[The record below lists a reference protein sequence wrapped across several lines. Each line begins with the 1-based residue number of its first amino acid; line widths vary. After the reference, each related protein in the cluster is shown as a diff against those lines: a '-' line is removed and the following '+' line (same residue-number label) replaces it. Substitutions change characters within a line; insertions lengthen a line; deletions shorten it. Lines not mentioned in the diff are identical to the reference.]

1 MILLGPPGA
10 GKGTQAEILGR
21 RLGAPVIS
29 TGNMLRASV
38 KNATPVGVKAK
49 AYMDAGELVPDEVII
64 QMTKERLGEPD
75 CKDGYI
81 LDGMPRTLAQARALE
96 DIGVT
101 VDVALSIEITDS
113 EIIERMTGRR
123 SCPEC
128 GATYHIESNPPKNTG
143 ICDECGVPLAVRD
156 DDKPETVKNRLG
168 VYHRETEPLKEFYR
182 ERDKLKTVENVPG
195 VEATTAVILETLGI

>member
-21 RLGAPVIS
+21 RLGIPVIS
-29 TGNMLRASV
+29 TGNMLRAAV
-38 KNATPVGVKAK
+38 KNETPVGLKAK
-49 AYMDAGELVPDEVII
+49 AYMDAGELVPDDVII

-75 CKDGYI
+75 CGSGYI

-96 DIGVT
+96 DIGVEA
-101 VDVALSIEITDS
+101 DVALSIEISDA
-113 EIIERMTGRR
+113 EIKQRMTGRR

-128 GATYHIESNPPKNTG
+128 GATYHIESSPPKNAG
-143 ICDECGVPLAVRD
+143 ICDGCGAALTIRG
-156 DDKPETVKNRLG
+156 DDKPETVKNRLE

-182 ERDKLKTVENVPG
+182 VRGRLKTADNVPG
-195 VEATTAVILETLGI
+195 VEATTAVILRALGI